1 MRKTV
6 VLVVMDGVGET
17 PEELGNMVLRA
28 NTPTLDALKANSPWC
43 CIKAHGGAVGLPSD
57 DDMGNSEVGHNALGC
72 GQIYSQGAKLVNE
85 SIESGDVFRSETW
98 KNIVNSVAAGDKT
111 LHFIGLLSDGN
122 VHSNIHHLL
131 AMLAEAKK
139 EGVRRVRVH
148 VLLDGRDVPATSA
161 LEYVT
166 LLEETLSKLND
177 DNFDG
182 RIASGGGRM
191 KITMDRYQANWPM
204 VKAGWDVHVHGE
216 GRRFS
221 NCTEAIETL
230 RSETGA
236 IDQDLSAFVIA
247 EDGKAVGAME
257 DGDGVILYNFRGD
270 RALELSMAF
279 DGDGTFDKFDRGFVP
294 KVKYAGMLQYDGDL
308 KIPKNYLV
316 NPPQIRE
323 TLTELLV
330 QNGIREYAVS
340 ETQKYGHV
348 TYFWNGNRSEKFSEE
363 LEDYCEIPSD
373 VRSFDEC
380 PWMKATEIAD
390 KVIEAIES
398 GRYGFIRCNF
408 PNGDMVGHTGN
419 LDATEIAVE
428 SVDLELARIKKACDA
443 AGCILVVTADHGNSD
458 QMLEKNK
465 KGAVEVRTA
474 HSLNPVPFIIYDGEI
489 RHELR
494 DGNFGLANVAPTVA
508 DLMGIKPFD
517 SWEESML
524 RWNSKDFRKVFDTIP
539 DQFDKFRPR
548 YSAEL
553 FDDLIS
559 YAQIGPGKDVLEL
572 GPGTGQATEPI
583 LATGCNYSAIELGEN
598 LFEKMREKFGHYPNF
613 SIVNDDFITHD
624 FGDRKF
630 DMIYSAATIQWIPEE
645 IAFSKTFE
653 LLKPGGT
660 LAMMLTWADY
670 KSPNEELYEKIQK
683 LYEIYYKPETPYTHG
698 KFGYT
703 NAPAY
708 GFTEVERR
716 LFAGE
721 RVMNADEYVAFSGTH
736 CDHIVIPEPYK
747 TRFFEELH
755 KAVTEADNRIVFK
768 DTYVLYLTKKP
779 LA

>member
-1 MRKTV
+1 MMKPV
-6 VLVVMDGVGET
+6 VLVIMDGVGET

-28 NTPTLDALKANSPWC
+28 NTPTLDVLKASCPWTT
-43 CIKAHGGAVGLPSD
+43 IKAHGGAVGLPSD

-85 SIESGDVFRSETW
+85 SIESGSVFRSETW
-98 KNIVNSVAAGDKT
+98 KDIVGSVAAGGKT

-122 VHSNIHHLL
+122 VHSNIRHLL
-131 AMLAEAKK
+131 AMLAQAKK
-139 EGVRRVRVH
+139 EGVRRARVH

-161 LEYVT
+161 LEYVGM
-166 LLEETLSKLND
+166 LEETLANLND
-177 DNFDG
+177 DTFDG

-216 GRRFS
+216 GRHFS

-230 RSETGA
+230 RQETGA
-236 IDQDLSAFVIA
+236 IDQDLPAFVIA
-247 EDGKAVGAME
+247 EDGEPVGAMA

-279 DGDGTFDKFDRGFVP
+279 DGDASFDKFDRGVIP
-294 KVKYAGMLQYDGDL
+294 QVKYAGMLQYDGDL

-330 QNGIREYAVS
+330 AHGIREYAVS

-380 PWMKATEIAD
+380 PWMKGTEIAD

-428 SVDLELARIKKACDA
+428 SVDLELARIRKACDA

-474 HSLNPVPFIIYDGEI
+474 HSLNPVPFIISDGET
-489 RHELR
+489 RHELK
-494 DGNFGLANVAPTVA
+494 DGSFGLANVAPTIA
-508 DLMGIKPFD
+508 ELMGIKPYD

-524 RWNSKDFRKVFDTIP
+524 K
-539 DQFDKFRPR
+539 
-548 YSAEL
+548 
-553 FDDLIS
+553 
-559 YAQIGPGKDVLEL
+559 
-572 GPGTGQATEPI
+572 
-583 LATGCNYSAIELGEN
+583 
-598 LFEKMREKFGHYPNF
+598 
-613 SIVNDDFITHD
+613 
-624 FGDRKF
+624 
-630 DMIYSAATIQWIPEE
+630 
-645 IAFSKTFE
+645 
-653 LLKPGGT
+653 
-660 LAMMLTWADY
+660 
-670 KSPNEELYEKIQK
+670 
-683 LYEIYYKPETPYTHG
+683 
-698 KFGYT
+698 
-703 NAPAY
+703 
-708 GFTEVERR
+708 
-716 LFAGE
+716 
-721 RVMNADEYVAFSGTH
+721 
-736 CDHIVIPEPYK
+736 
-747 TRFFEELH
+747 
-755 KAVTEADNRIVFK
+755 
-768 DTYVLYLTKKP
+768 
-779 LA
+779 